1 MALSQ
6 NTKKLIIRIVL
17 FLVYLLVGAAI
28 FQAIELHYEKKQ
40 RSEFK
45 FQEFLKNNFTDKYNI
60 SDDDMKD
67 FLQKLKKAIELGF
80 DLQTGEYPSRFQ
92 WHFMNAFFFAGNVVT
107 TIGYG
112 HLVPTSFWGRFFCIF
127 YALVGIPL
135 TGLTLR
141 SVGNRIS
148 EGISTIIK
156 GFERK
161 VYNRET
167 EKLEIKTAVIAFIL
181 LSAIII
187 FPAFGFKALEGW
199 TYFDSVYFCF
209 VTLTTIGFGDFVPV
223 YVKKKYPEDDATPV
237 VLEFLNLI
245 YMVVGLA
252 VMSGVIVSISGVIE
266 EKTKLIAMPD
276 PFETLRIGNLNSKA
290 LRKLGMGPNGSD
302 AVRPQRV
309 PPKLNSSIVRGLD
322 TGSNLD
328 RSQSADNMDFQGPTP
343 ILHLNKSN
351 MPCEGTTEN
360 TEGSPQNSKKPKLMF
375 QNKVVPVNSDG
386 VLHEPTDRKFSTLSS
401 FENRS
406 DSHDEIER
414 ELAPNNGGNSRRNT
428 LTEKTGS
435 KNELVVRVQVTPVP
449 TPRSSPVPISP
460 GQTEQEER
468 SNPRE
473 EPTLEVEEHKIIF
486 TNKHK
491 PTNGEHLPSV
501 NHTLSAE
508 KFDKG
513 SVILNGCVGQPK
525 EQKDNRVVVE
535 TIALNETSHQPINR

>member
-1 MALSQ
+1 MCVHFAL
-6 NTKKLIIRIVL
+6 
-17 FLVYLLVGAAI
+17 
-28 FQAIELHYEKKQ
+28 
-40 RSEFK
+40 K
-45 FQEFLKNNFTDKYNI
+45 FVCI
-60 SDDDMKD
+60 S
-67 FLQKLKKAIELGF
+67 L
-80 DLQTGEYPSRFQ
+80 YP
-92 WHFMNAFFFAGNVVT
+92 T
-107 TIGYG
+107 GYG
-112 HLVPTSFWGRFFCIF
+112 HIVPTSFWGRFFCIF

-181 LSAIII
+181 LLAIII
-187 FPAFGFKALEGW
+187 FPAFGFEALEGW

-223 YVKKKYPEDDATPV
+223 YVKTKYSEDEATPV

-290 LRKLGMGPNGSD
+290 LRKLGMGPSGPD
-302 AVRPQRV
+302 GMRPQRM

-328 RSQSADNMDFQGPTP
+328 RSQSANNMDFQGPTP

-360 TEGSPQNSKKPKLMF
+360 KGSPQNSKKPKLMF
-375 QNKVVPVNSDG
+375 QNKVVPMNSDG
-386 VLHEPTDRKFSTLSS
+386 VLQESTDRKFSTLSS

-414 ELAPNNGGNSRRNT
+414 ELAPDNGGSSRRNT

-435 KNELVVRVQVTPVP
+435 KNELVSKLCTVALAHLFSTWQNQRRNCFDVCCFPFPSTNSSSRKNICRKF
-449 TPRSSPVPISP
+449 PR
-460 GQTEQEER
+460 
-468 SNPRE
+468 
-473 EPTLEVEEHKIIF
+473 
-486 TNKHK
+486 
-491 PTNGEHLPSV
+491 
-501 NHTLSAE
+501 
-508 KFDKG
+508 
-513 SVILNGCVGQPK
+513 
-525 EQKDNRVVVE
+525 
-535 TIALNETSHQPINR
+535 TSFI

>member
-1 MALSQ
+1 M
-6 NTKKLIIRIVL
+6 
-17 FLVYLLVGAAI
+17 
-28 FQAIELHYEKKQ
+28 
-40 RSEFK
+40 
-45 FQEFLKNNFTDKYNI
+45 
-60 SDDDMKD
+60 
-67 FLQKLKKAIELGF
+67 
-80 DLQTGEYPSRFQ
+80 
-92 WHFMNAFFFAGNVVT
+92 
-107 TIGYG
+107 
-112 HLVPTSFWGRFFCIF
+112 
-127 YALVGIPL
+127 GIPL

-187 FPAFGFKALEGW
+187 FPAFGFEALEGW

-223 YVKKKYPEDDATPV
+223 YVKNKYPQDDATPV

-290 LRKLGMGPNGSD
+290 LRKLGMGPNAADGM
-302 AVRPQRV
+302 RPQRV
-309 PPKLNSSIVRGLD
+309 PPKLNSSTVQRLD

-343 ILHLNKSN
+343 ILHLNKSTL
-351 MPCEGTTEN
+351 PCEGITEN
-360 TEGSPQNSKKPKLMF
+360 EGSPQNSKKPKLMF

-414 ELAPNNGGNSRRNT
+414 ELAPDCGISRRNT

-435 KNELVVRVQVTPVP
+435 KNELVSKLHSYFATAIGHFFSILQSQVPFSIHDKQTRNRLPESLFSFPVQVTAVERKIFDANFRERVLNDF
-449 TPRSSPVPISP
+449 TPFS
-460 GQTEQEER
+460 
-468 SNPRE
+468 
-473 EPTLEVEEHKIIF
+473 L
-486 TNKHK
+486 
-491 PTNGEHLPSV
+491 L
-501 NHTLSAE
+501 
-508 KFDKG
+508 
-513 SVILNGCVGQPK
+513 C
-525 EQKDNRVVVE
+525 
-535 TIALNETSHQPINR
+535 

>member
-1 MALSQ
+1 M
-6 NTKKLIIRIVL
+6 
-17 FLVYLLVGAAI
+17 
-28 FQAIELHYEKKQ
+28 
-40 RSEFK
+40 
-45 FQEFLKNNFTDKYNI
+45 
-60 SDDDMKD
+60 
-67 FLQKLKKAIELGF
+67 
-80 DLQTGEYPSRFQ
+80 
-92 WHFMNAFFFAGNVVT
+92 
-107 TIGYG
+107 
-112 HLVPTSFWGRFFCIF
+112 
-127 YALVGIPL
+127 GIPL

-187 FPAFGFKALEGW
+187 FPAFGFEALEGW

-223 YVKKKYPEDDATPV
+223 YVKKKYPQDDATPV

-290 LRKLGMGPNGSD
+290 LRKLGMGPNAADGM
-302 AVRPQRV
+302 RPQRV
-309 PPKLNSSIVRGLD
+309 PPKLNSSTVQRLD

-343 ILHLNKSN
+343 ILHLNKSTL
-351 MPCEGTTEN
+351 PCEGITEN
-360 TEGSPQNSKKPKLMF
+360 EGSPQNSKKPKLMF

-386 VLHEPTDRKFSTLSS
+386 VLHEQTDRKLSTLSS

-414 ELAPNNGGNSRRNT
+414 ELAPDGGVSRRNT

-435 KNELVVRVQVTPVP
+435 KNELVSKLYSYFTTAIGHFFSTLQ
-449 TPRSSPVPISP
+449 SP
-460 GQTEQEER
+460 GYWSCAIQYTRQTGEK
-468 SNPRE
+468 SFAG
-473 EPTLEVEEHKIIF
+473 VAAHAG
-486 TNKHK
+486 
-491 PTNGEHLPSV
+491 NGSR
-501 NHTLSAE
+501 
-508 KFDKG
+508 
-513 SVILNGCVGQPK
+513 K
-525 EQKDNRVVVE
+525 EN
-535 TIALNETSHQPINR
+535 I

>member
-1 MALSQ
+1 MFY
-6 NTKKLIIRIVL
+6 
-17 FLVYLLVGAAI
+17 FLVCLRFALKVC
-28 FQAIELHYEKKQ
+28 LHLSLY
-40 RSEFK
+40 S
-45 FQEFLKNNFTDKYNI
+45 
-60 SDDDMKD
+60 
-67 FLQKLKKAIELGF
+67 A
-80 DLQTGEYPSRFQ
+80 
-92 WHFMNAFFFAGNVVT
+92 
-107 TIGYG
+107 GYG
-112 HLVPTSFWGRFFCIF
+112 HIVPTSFWGRFFCIF

-187 FPAFGFKALEGW
+187 FPAFGFEALEGW

-209 VTLTTIGFGDFVPV
+209 VTLTTIGFGDFVPA
-223 YVKKKYPEDDATPV
+223 YVKKEYPEDEATPV

-290 LRKLGMGPNGSD
+290 LRKLGMGPNGPD
-302 AVRPQRV
+302 GVRPQRM
-309 PPKLNSSIVRGLD
+309 PPKINSSIVRGLD

-343 ILHLNKSN
+343 ILHLNKST
-351 MPCEGTTEN
+351 MPVEGN
-360 TEGSPQNSKKPKLMF
+360 QSGNEGSPQNSTKPKLMF
-375 QNKVVPVNSDG
+375 QNKVVPANSDG
-386 VLHEPTDRKFSTLSS
+386 VLNKPTDRKLSTLSS

-414 ELAPNNGGNSRRNT
+414 ELAPDNGGNSRRNT

-435 KNELVVRVQVTPVP
+435 KNELVSINYILYSAVAL
-449 TPRSSPVPISP
+449 
-460 GQTEQEER
+460 G
-468 SNPRE
+468 
-473 EPTLEVEEHKIIF
+473 
-486 TNKHK
+486 
-491 PTNGEHLPSV
+491 HLFSTWK
-501 NHTLSAE
+501 N
-508 KFDKG
+508 
-513 SVILNGCVGQPK
+513 
-525 EQKDNRVVVE
+525 
-535 TIALNETSHQPINR
+535 

>member
-28 FQAIELHYEKKQ
+28 FQAIELHNEKEERK
-40 RSEFK
+40 SFPFENIK
-45 FQEFLKNNFTDKYNI
+45 ESFLKTHNI
-60 SDDDMKD
+60 SDDDMNE
-67 FLQKLKKAIELGF
+67 FLKKLRKAIELGF
-80 DLQTGEYPSRFQ
+80 DLQTGKFPSAFQ

-112 HLVPTSFWGRFFCIF
+112 HIVPTSFWGRFFCIF

-148 EGISTIIK
+148 EGISSAVK

-161 VYNRET
+161 VYNRES

-181 LSAIII
+181 LLIIII
-187 FPAFGFKALEGW
+187 FPAFGFEALEEW
-199 TYFDSVYFCF
+199 SYFDSVYFCF
-209 VTLTTIGFGDFVPV
+209 ITLTTIGFGDFVPV
-223 YVKKKYPEDDATPV
+223 NLKKKLDDEATNV

-276 PFETLRIGNLNSKA
+276 PFETLRVGNLNSKA
-290 LRKLGMGPNGSD
+290 LRKLGMGPTGPNEG
-302 AVRPQRV
+302 VRPKIERL
-309 PPKLNSSIVRGLD
+309 PPKINSRPRLPDAGL
-322 TGSNLD
+322 NLD

-343 ILHLNKSN
+343 ILHLNK
-351 MPCEGTTEN
+351 N
-360 TEGSPQNSKKPKLMF
+360 TIQCDETSKNEGSPENCSRPKLMF
-375 QNKVVPVNSDG
+375 NNKVVPVVSEG
-386 VLHEPTDRKFSTLSS
+386 ALQEQVQRKDSTMS

-414 ELAPNNGGNSRRNT
+414 ELAPDFGNSRRNT
-428 LTEKTGS
+428 LTENRGS
-435 KNELVVRVQVTPVP
+435 RNELVVQVQITPVP
-449 TPRSSPVPISP
+449 SPRSSPAPSP
-460 GQTEQEER
+460 APTEQEER
-468 SNPRE
+468 SNLRE
-473 EPTLEVEEHKIIF
+473 EPTLEIDEQKISF
-486 TNKHK
+486 TNKYT
-491 PTNGEHLPSV
+491 PTNGEHFINNDLPSV
-501 NHTLSAE
+501 E
-508 KFDKG
+508 VFDK
-513 SVILNGCVGQPK
+513 SSPILNGFVSQAK
-525 EQKDNRVVVE
+525 EGKGNHTEKE
-535 TIALNETSHQPINR
+535 TLEMKQATNS